1 VRKRSG
7 RRVEDTQYGSLR
19 GWLTLGTPGSRWVA
33 SPRNASDTEPWAAY
47 VRIGPGSGDSE
58 SSPPPQVVI
67 SRRIADPALRQAPP
81 KVGVHI
87 AATPESRLVDRRAE
101 GMRFRGWLS
110 RVYELA
116 VVLLGMSGQRDL
128 QKRCSLPS
136 AAGLA
141 AWLPVMLRVPPEQPR
156 QPAGCFYL
164 PVTPVRVGELGPRE
178 G

>member
-87 AATPESRLVDRRAE
+87 AATPEAVSWTAEWKGRA
-101 GMRFRGWLS
+101 
-110 RVYELA
+110 
-116 VVLLGMSGQRDL
+116 
-128 QKRCSLPS
+128 S
-136 AAGLA
+136 AAGCHEA
-141 AWLPVMLRVPPEQPR
+141 MN
-156 QPAGCFYL
+156 
-164 PVTPVRVGELGPRE
+164 
-178 G
+178 